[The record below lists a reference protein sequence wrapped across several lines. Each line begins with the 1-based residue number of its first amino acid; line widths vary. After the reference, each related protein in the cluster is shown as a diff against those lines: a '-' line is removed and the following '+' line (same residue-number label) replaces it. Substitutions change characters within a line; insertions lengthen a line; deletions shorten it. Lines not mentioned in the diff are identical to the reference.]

1 MSQFPYY
8 TEPSH
13 DAGSTTTA
21 GRDTATSVAE
31 GRMIVDVVDRIFLLE
46 PKRLVGLPCRNVRYK
61 IK

>member
-8 TEPSH
+8 TEPTH

-46 PKRLVGLPCRNVRYK
+46 PKRLVGL
-61 IK
+61 

>member
-8 TEPSH
+8 TEPTH

-21 GRDTATSVAE
+21 GRDTATSVLE

-46 PKRLVGLPCRNVRYK
+46 PNKHFRKMVPISSNANK
-61 IK
+61 